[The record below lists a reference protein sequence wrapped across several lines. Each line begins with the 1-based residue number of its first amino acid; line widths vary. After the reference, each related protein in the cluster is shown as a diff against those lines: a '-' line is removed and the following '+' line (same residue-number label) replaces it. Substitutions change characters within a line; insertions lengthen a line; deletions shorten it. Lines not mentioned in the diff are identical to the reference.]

1 MVSVYWREIQDMSGG
16 ESRAWEIL
24 TRLAADVMERSVA
37 DENLRSALQE
47 LQLITDNMAAAVSRC
62 SRDLRYLWVSPSYAT
77 WLGKSG
83 PEGIAGRYMPD
94 VLGREGFER
103 IRPHV
108 ERVLA
113 GEREEFET
121 QVTYLV

>member
-1 MVSVYWREIQDMSGG
+1 
-16 ESRAWEIL
+16 
-24 TRLAADVMERSVA
+24 
-37 DENLRSALQE
+37 
-47 LQLITDNMAAAVSRC
+47 
-62 SRDLRYLWVSPSYAT
+62 
-77 WLGKSG
+77 
-83 PEGIAGRYMPD
+83 

-121 QVTYLV
+121 QVTYLALPSHF